1 MQQNPW
7 VALDATTDRRRLARA
22 LARAR
27 DAALGGGEA
36 ATQRVR
42 SVIAESWARSGEAG
56 VAPAGEL
63 APQVLSTE
71 AAGERWRS
79 HPLAG
84 GMPMLRALLADVH
97 SDAKQVV
104 LVCDADGTILWIDG
118 EPAVLDEAQSINL
131 AVGTG
136 WAEGRAGTNAMGTA
150 LAVDHPVQVFSAEH
164 YAQAVEEWTCSAAPV
179 HDPETGEPVGVIDLS
194 GELATAHPHSLAL
207 VGAAAQMLE
216 AGLAREAAQRNE
228 RLRERYGGAVGA
240 GGGQAGALVSPTGRV
255 LLSAEPVWGQVGRL
269 EVPPHGGDIALP
281 DGPARAELVD
291 DGDAYL
297 LWRTG
302 VHASTTA
309 SVPATARLSVSVL
322 GRDRARLS
330 LDDGPIELTPRRS
343 EILMLLLLEP
353 AGMSAERLAVELYGD
368 FGKPVSVRA
377 ELSRLRRLLGD
388 RLEANPYRLRGAA
401 TSDLESVERLVAD
414 GALGE
419 ALARYPGP
427 LLPSSEVPAI
437 VEARERL
444 DYELRESVLRG
455 GDAALLHA
463 WLGTPSGRDDI
474 VATRAL
480 VELLDPAD
488 ERRSGALSRL
498 RRLSQP
504 TGDRRRARRAPTPP
518 NGRSTSL

>member
-7 VALDATTDRRRLARA
+7 VALDATTDRRQLARA

-27 DAALGGGEA
+27 DAALGGGDA
-36 ATQRVR
+36 AEQPVR
-42 SVIAESWARSGEAG
+42 EVIAESWARSGEAG

-63 APQVLSTE
+63 APRVLSATE
-71 AAGERWRS
+71 AAERWRT

-97 SDAKQVV
+97 DDSKQVV

-118 EPAVLDEAQSINL
+118 EPAVVDEAQAINL
-131 AVGTG
+131 AVGAG

-164 YAQAVEEWTCSAAPV
+164 YAQAVEAWTCSAAPV
-179 HDPETGEPVGVIDLS
+179 HDPETGEPVGVVDLS
-194 GELATAHPHSLAL
+194 GEFATAHPHSLAL
-207 VGAAAQMLE
+207 VSAAAQMLE
-216 AGLAREAAQRNE
+216 AGLARERAERNE

-255 LLSAEPVWGQVGRL
+255 LLSAEPVWGRL
-269 EVPPHGGDIALP
+269 ARLDLPADGGEIPLP
-281 DGPARAELVD
+281 GGPARAELVD
-291 DGDAYL
+291 GGDAYL

-302 VHASTTA
+302 ARATTA
-309 SVPATARLSVSVL
+309 VRGHGVSRLSVSAL
-322 GRDRARLS
+322 GRDRIRLA
-330 LDDGPIELTPRRS
+330 LDGDPTELTPRRS

-377 ELSRLRRLLGD
+377 ELSRLRRMLGD
-388 RLEANPYRLRGAA
+388 RLEANPYRLRGAV
-401 TSDLESVERLVAD
+401 TSDVAEVERLMGD
-414 GALGE
+414 GELAA
-419 ALARYPGP
+419 ALARYAGP
-427 LLPSSEVPAI
+427 LLPSSEVPGV

-444 DYELRESVLRG
+444 DWELREAVLRS
-455 GDAALLHA
+455 GDASLTHA
-463 WLGTPSGRDDI
+463 WLKTPSGRDDI
-474 VATRAL
+474 VAARAL

-488 ERRSGALSRL
+488 ERRAGALSRL

-504 TGDRRRARRAPTPP
+504 AGDRRRRVR
-518 NGRSTSL
+518 

>member
-27 DAALGGGEA
+27 DAALGGGDLA
-36 ATQRVR
+36 SQPVR
-42 SVIAESWARSGEAG
+42 EVIAASWARSGEAG

-63 APQVLSTE
+63 APRVLSADE
-71 AAGERWRS
+71 AGDRWRT

-84 GMPMLRALLADVH
+84 GMPMLRTLLADVH
-97 SDAKQVV
+97 DDSKQVV

-118 EPAVLDEAQSINL
+118 EPAVVDEAQGINL
-131 AVGTG
+131 SIGAG
-136 WAEGRAGTNAMGTA
+136 WSERRAGTNAMGTA

-164 YAQAVEEWTCSAAPV
+164 YAQAVEGWTCSAAPV

-194 GELATAHPHSLAL
+194 GEYATAHPHSLAL
-207 VGAAAQMLE
+207 VSAAAQMLE
-216 AGLAREAAQRNE
+216 AGLARERAERNE

-255 LLSAEPVWGQVGRL
+255 LLSAEPVWGRMARL
-269 EVPPHGGDIALP
+269 DVPAEGGEVALP
-281 DGPARAELVD
+281 GGPARAELVD

-302 VHASTTA
+302 VHAARPAPALSRLAVTA
-309 SVPATARLSVSVL
+309 L
-322 GRDRARLS
+322 GRDRVCLS
-330 LDDGPIELTPRRS
+330 VDGGSVELTPRRS

-377 ELSRLRRLLGD
+377 ELSRLRRMLGD
-388 RLEANPYRLRGAA
+388 RLEANPYRLRGAV
-401 TSDLESVERLVAD
+401 TSDVAEVERLMAD
-414 GALGE
+414 GELGAALE
-419 ALARYPGP
+419 RYAGQ
-427 LLPSSEVPAI
+427 LLPSSEVPGI
-437 VEARERL
+437 VEARERI
-444 DYELRESVLRG
+444 DWELREAVLRG
-455 GDAALLHA
+455 GDPALLHA

-474 VATRAL
+474 VAARAL

-488 ERRSGALSRL
+488 DRRAGALSRL

-504 TGDRRRARRAPTPP
+504 AGDRRRHVR
-518 NGRSTSL
+518 

>member
-27 DAALGGGEA
+27 DAALGGGGA
-36 ATQRVR
+36 ADQPVR
-42 SVIAESWARSGEAG
+42 EVIAESWARSGEAG

-63 APQVLSTE
+63 APRVLSAAE
-71 AAGERWRS
+71 AGERWRT

-84 GMPMLRALLADVH
+84 GMPMLRALLEDVH
-97 SDAKQVV
+97 DDSKQVV

-118 EPAVLDEAQSINL
+118 QPAVVDEAQEINL
-131 AVGTG
+131 AIGAG

-164 YAQAVEEWTCSAAPV
+164 YAQAVEGWTCSAAPV
-179 HDPETGEPVGVIDLS
+179 HDPETGEPVGVVDLS
-194 GELATAHPHSLAL
+194 GEFATAHPHSLAL
-207 VGAAAQMLE
+207 VSAAAQMLE
-216 AGLAREAAQRNE
+216 AGLAREAAERNE

-240 GGGQAGALVSPTGRV
+240 GGGQAGALVSPSGRV
-255 LLSAEPVWGQVGRL
+255 LLSAEPVWGRL
-269 EVPPHGGDIALP
+269 ARLDLPPDGGEVALP
-281 DGPARAELVD
+281 GGPARVEPVE

-302 VHASTTA
+302 ARAASASASTVA
-309 SVPATARLSVSVL
+309 APARLTVSAL

-330 LDDGPIELTPRRS
+330 LGGEPIDLTPRRS

-388 RLEANPYRLRGAA
+388 RLEANPYRLRGAV
-401 TSDLESVERLVAD
+401 TSDVEELERLLAD
-414 GALGE
+414 GDLAAALE
-419 ALARYPGP
+419 RYTGP
-427 LLPSSEVPAI
+427 LLPSSEVPEI
-437 VEARERL
+437 VEVRERL
-444 DYELRESVLRG
+444 DWELREAVLRSA
-455 GDAALLHA
+455 DPALLVA
-463 WLGTPSGRDDI
+463 WLRTPSGRDDI

-488 ERRSGALSRL
+488 ERRAGALSRL

-504 TGDRRRARRAPTPP
+504 PGDRRRSARRP
-518 NGRSTSL
+518 G

>member
-27 DAALGGGEA
+27 DAALGNGEA
-36 ATQRVR
+36 APQRVR
-42 SVIAESWARSGEAG
+42 EVIAESWARSGEAG

-63 APQVLSTE
+63 APRLLSAD
-71 AAGERWRS
+71 AARERWAS
-79 HPLAG
+79 HPLAC

-97 SDAKQVV
+97 DDSKQVV

-118 EPAVLDEAQSINL
+118 QPAVLDEGESINL
-131 AVGTG
+131 AVGAG
-136 WAEGRAGTNAMGTA
+136 WAEGSAGTNAMGTA

-179 HDPETGEPVGVIDLS
+179 HDPETGEPVGVVDLS

-207 VGAAAQMLE
+207 VSAAAQMLE
-216 AGLAREAAQRNE
+216 TELAREAARRNE
-228 RLRERYGGAVGA
+228 LLRERYGGAVGA
-240 GGGQAGALVSPTGRV
+240 GGGQAGALVSPAGRV
-255 LLSAEPVWGQVGRL
+255 LLSAEPTWGQLSRIELPV
-269 EVPPHGGDIALP
+269 EGGDVVLP

-302 VHASTTA
+302 AHATTTA
-309 SVPATARLSVSVL
+309 TSPATTRLTVAAL
-322 GRDRARLS
+322 GRDRAQLEI
-330 LDDGPIELTPRRS
+330 DGEPVELTPRRS
-343 EILMLLLLEP
+343 EILVLLMLEP
-353 AGMSAERLAVELYGD
+353 AGMSAERLAIELYGD

-377 ELSRLRRLLGD
+377 ELSRLRRMLGD

-401 TSDLESVERLVAD
+401 SLDLETVERLVVD
-414 GALGE
+414 GDLAE
-419 ALARYPGP
+419 ALARYAGP
-427 LLPSSEVPAI
+427 LLPASEVPGV

-444 DYELRESVLRG
+444 DYELREAVLRA

-480 VELLDPAD
+480 VELLEPAD
-488 ERRSGALSRL
+488 ERRAGALSRL

-504 TGDRRRARRAPTPP
+504 PGDRRRVRRRP
-518 NGRSTSL
+518 G

>member
-27 DAALGGGEA
+27 DAALGGGDA
-36 ATQRVR
+36 PGPQRVR
-42 SVIAESWARSGEAG
+42 EVIVESWARSGQAG

-63 APQVLSTE
+63 APRLLSAE
-71 AAGERWRS
+71 EAGERWRS

-84 GMPMLRALLADVH
+84 GMAMLRALLADVH
-97 SDAKQVV
+97 DDAKQVV

-179 HDPETGEPVGVIDLS
+179 HDPETGEPVGVVDLS

-207 VGAAAQMLE
+207 VSAAAQMLE
-216 AGLAREAAQRNE
+216 AGLAHEAAQRNE

-240 GGGQAGALVSPTGRV
+240 GGGQAGALVAPSGRV
-255 LLSAEPVWGQVGRL
+255 LLSAEPVWGRL
-269 EVPPHGGDIALP
+269 ARLDLPEGGGEVALP
-281 DGPARAELVD
+281 GGPARVERVD

-302 VHASTTA
+302 AHAATTTTA
-309 SVPATARLSVSVL
+309 PATARLSVRAL
-322 GRDRARLS
+322 GCDRAQ
-330 LDDGPIELTPRRS
+330 LDVGGATIELTPRRS

-353 AGMSAERLAVELYGD
+353 AGMSAERLAIELYGD

-401 TSDLESVERLVAD
+401 SSDVETVERLMAD
-414 GALGE
+414 GSLTEALG
-419 ALARYPGP
+419 RYTGP
-427 LLPSSEVPAI
+427 LLPASEVPAI
-437 VEARERL
+437 VEVRERL
-444 DYELRESVLRG
+444 DYELREAVLRS
-455 GDAALLHA
+455 GDPSLLHA
-463 WLGTPSGRDDI
+463 WLATPSGRDDI

-488 ERRSGALSRL
+488 ERRAGALSRL

-504 TGDRRRARRAPTPP
+504 PGDRRRARRRA
-518 NGRSTSL
+518 